1 MSSDLKKICRTR
13 CAANLFSLTL
23 IILPQRT
30 CFFLSKTVELDIAEV
45 ERDVDR
51 NLDEVENVEEEA
63 QVEYESRAAAAG
75 LDYLAGDTAGIT
87 DQKENLEEEALA
99 FRGAGDKRLAD

>member
-1 MSSDLKKICRTR
+1 MRQIFFAYFK
-13 CAANLFSLTL
+13 LFYLSGLA
-23 IILPQRT
+23 
-30 CFFLSKTVELDIAEV
+30 FFLSETVELDIAEV

-87 DQKENLEEEALA
+87 DQQENLEEEALA
-99 FRGAGDKRLAD
+99 LRGAGDKRLAD